1 MIEFLA
7 YCIFAFLVIVWLL
20 CVLQMSVQARPRA
33 DKKEE
38 LAALLETQVHEDPVA
53 E

>member
-1 MIEFLA
+1 MIEFIA
-7 YCIFAFLVIVWLL
+7 YCFFAFFVIAWLL
-20 CVLQMSVQARPRA
+20 CVLQKARPRP

-38 LAALLETQVHEDPVA
+38 LAALLETQVHEDPIA